1 MAPIAPPTP
10 APRAPA
16 QYGREVIRRHALRGV
31 ALLVALL
38 VTMLL
43 AGAVLGW
50 TNPLWVFVQLPVLAA
65 TLAVDRWLIPRLDRR
80 IRGAEGEE
88 HVGGLLEALADDG
101 WHVLHDVSLG
111 RGNIDHLLVGPGGI
125 LTVET
130 KSHPGRRRV
139 ADIDPSWLRQSYA
152 QRKLI
157 ERVTGHSVDCLLV
170 FSRAYLDRPVS
181 RQRGVLVLPARML
194 RGHLRRRR
202 EILTAHQAL
211 DIHRRLALVV
221 A

>member
-1 MAPIAPPTP
+1 MAPVAPQTSP
-10 APRAPA
+10 ARVPA
-16 QYGREVIRRHALRGV
+16 QHGRGVIRRHVFRAVV
-31 ALLVALL
+31 ALAVLFI
-38 VTMLL
+38 TMVL

-50 TNPLWVFVQLPVLAA
+50 TNPLFVVVELLVLATA
-65 TLAVDRWLIPRLDRR
+65 LGVDRWLTPRLDRR

-88 HVGGLLEALADDG
+88 HVGALLEALADDG

-111 RGNIDHLLVGPGGI
+111 RGNIDHLLVGRGGI

-181 RQRGVLVLPARML
+181 RHRGVLVLPARML
-194 RGHLRRRR
+194 RGHLRRRE
-202 EILTAHQAL
+202 EILTADQAL
-211 DIHRRLALVV
+211 DIHRRLAMAV